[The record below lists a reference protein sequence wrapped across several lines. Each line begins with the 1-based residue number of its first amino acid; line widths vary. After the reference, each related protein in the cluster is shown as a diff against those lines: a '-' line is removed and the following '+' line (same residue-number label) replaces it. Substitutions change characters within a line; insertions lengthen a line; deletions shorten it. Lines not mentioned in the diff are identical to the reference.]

1 MKKVILAA
9 AITASL
15 ALSGCSN
22 RVGDFT
28 VASTKNINMN
38 GTQFT
43 EGKRV
48 EASDMVAAII
58 LPLGS
63 PSVKEAMDEAI
74 EQDRCAVGL
83 TDSVVD
89 NGFFYLYLGAFW
101 VDVEGT
107 LIMDESK
114 EGCEDAGVRSRKEG
128 ELEASA
134 KKSKKKS
141 VR

>member
-1 MKKVILAA
+1 MNKLVIALVVASAVLA
-9 AITASL
+9 
-15 ALSGCSN
+15 SGCSN

-58 LPLGS
+58 VPLGS

-114 EGCEDAGVRSRKEG
+114 EGCEGAGVRSRKEA